1 MNKKVFFATLFG
13 ILAFFA
19 AAFLVLLLVAQ
30 TSLSGICGTLE
41 LDGLNKSE
49 GDVVNILALGVD
61 ESESRSDTVI
71 LASVNMKTK
80 QVSLMS
86 IPRDTRIM
94 YKGSYD
100 KLTHLFSYDPTG
112 QLTLDT
118 VEEITGADVNYMA
131 IINFSGFRNV
141 VDALGGVDIE
151 VPDLGN
157 GGMFYDDPYQDLHIA
172 LEAGYQHLDGEQA
185 EGFVRYRKGY
195 ANADLG
201 RIETQRYFLSRL
213 VAQKLKPSYLLKIP
227 SVFKAMEGDIQT
239 NYSCSDILYQMVRML
254 GMDSESI
261 NSYSMPGEAGMA
273 STRYGTLSCFIYD
286 EEETAELINS
296 YFSK

>member
-1 MNKKVFFATLFG
+1 MNKKVFFGTLFG

-19 AAFLVLLLVAQ
+19 VIFLVVLLFIQ
-30 TSLSGICGTLE
+30 GTLSGICGTLE
-41 LDGLNKSE
+41 LDGLNKNR

-71 LASVNMKTK
+71 LASLNMKTK
-80 QVSLMS
+80 EVSLMS

-94 YKGSYD
+94 YNGSHD

-118 VEEITGADVNYMA
+118 VEESTGADVNYMA
-131 IINFSGFRNV
+131 IINFNGFRNAI
-141 VDALGGVDIE
+141 DELGGVDVE

-172 LEAGYQHLDGEQA
+172 LEAGQQHLDGAQA
-185 EGFVRYRKGY
+185 EGFVRFRKGY

-201 RIETQRYFLSRL
+201 RIETQRYFLQQL
-213 VAQKLKPSYLLKIP
+213 VNQKLKPSYIAKIP
-227 SVFKAMEGDIQT
+227 SVFKVMEGDVQT
-239 NYSCSDILYQMVRML
+239 NYSCTDIIYQMIRML
-254 GMDSESI
+254 GMDSSNI

-273 STRYGTLSCFIYD
+273 GTRYGTLSCFIYD
-286 EEETAELINS
+286 EEQTKELVS
-296 YFSK
+296 QYFSE